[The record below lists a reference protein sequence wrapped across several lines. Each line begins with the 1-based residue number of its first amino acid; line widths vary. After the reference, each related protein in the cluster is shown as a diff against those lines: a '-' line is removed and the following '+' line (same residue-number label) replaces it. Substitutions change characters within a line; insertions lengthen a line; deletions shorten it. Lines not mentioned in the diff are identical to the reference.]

1 MSNEFDWKKFQFI
14 TEVQTALI
22 ANAIN
27 LSLEEDAK
35 ERRHIFSANGTLI
48 NMDDAFYAAERIPK
62 NISAHEAACE
72 FVNFMCENLQATNTN
87 DLRWFNRY

>member
-27 LSLEEDAK
+27 LSTEEDNK
-35 ERRHIFSANGTLI
+35 ERRHIFSATGTLI

-62 NISAHEAACE
+62 GMSAHEAACE
-72 FVNFMCENLQATNTN
+72 FINFACQNLQEANAEVPN
-87 DLRWFNRY
+87 WFARF

>member
-1 MSNEFDWKKFQFI
+1 MNNEFDWKKFQFI

-35 ERRHIFSANGTLI
+35 ERRHIFSATGTLI

-62 NISAHEAACE
+62 DMSAHEAACE
-72 FVNFMCENLQATNTN
+72 FIYHNLREANNTEVPYWL
-87 DLRWFNRY
+87 LRF